1 MPRGVVTTPNGPPKP
16 GMGRP
21 KGTPNRTTVNARRA
35 IADLVDNNVPRMQKW
50 LDEIAKTQGPDK
62 AWRCMM
68 DVIEFHIPK
77 LARTEVVGANGGPVQ
92 GQVEHVIVFR
102 STETPAIVGDGERDL
117 G

>member
-1 MPRGVVTTPNGPPKP
+1 MPRGVNANPLGPGKAGP
-16 GMGRP
+16 GRP
-21 KGTPNRTTVNARRA
+21 KGRANETTVNARRA

-92 GQVEHVIVFR
+92 GQIQHVIAFR
-102 STETPAIVGDGERDL
+102 STPVADDECDL
-117 G
+117 A